1 MTMKGLMLGIGLSV
15 VVLSGVAWWWLAAPD
30 KGGRESSL
38 PTPDEPVRGLRME
51 KFSLRDTQR
60 HQTRWEILAD
70 IAQVDPRANT
80 TAIEG
85 VNLTLYSVQHGTVQ
99 VTARQGLIQNQS
111 RDMRVCGDVRLVVGQ
126 EFSLRTE
133 CLQWHASEQ
142 ALDTET
148 AVSVHMGNL
157 QVEGQGF
164 RGWIAEE
171 RFEIQHQVLARW
183 SEP

>member
-1 MTMKGLMLGIGLSV
+1 MKGLILGMGLS
-15 VVLSGVAWWWLAAPD
+15 LALLGGVAWWFAAPH
-30 KGGRESSL
+30 KGGPASWL
-38 PTPDEPVRGLRME
+38 PTTDAPVHGMRME
-51 KFSLRDTQR
+51 KFSLRDTQSL
-60 HQTRWEILAD
+60 QTRWEILAD
-70 IAQVDPRANT
+70 SAQVDPRADT

-85 VNLTLYSVQHGTVQ
+85 VHLTLYSVQHGAVQ
-99 VTARQGLIQNQS
+99 VTARRGLIQNRT
-111 RDMRVCGDVRLVVGQ
+111 RDMRVCGDVRLVVG
-126 EFSLRTE
+126 ETFSLTSE

-148 AVSVHMGNL
+148 AVSVQMGNL

-183 SEP
+183 SEL

>member
-1 MTMKGLMLGIGLSV
+1 MSVKGVMLRMGLSV
-15 VVLSGVAWWWLAAPD
+15 AVLGGVTWWWFAAPE
-30 KGGRESSL
+30 KGGEESSL
-38 PTPDEPVRGLRME
+38 PTIGESTLGFRME
-51 KFSLRDTQR
+51 KFALRDTQ
-60 HQTRWEILAD
+60 HLQTRWQILAD
-70 IAQVDPRANT
+70 VAQVDPGANT

-85 VNLTLYSVQHGTVQ
+85 VHLTLYSVKHGTVE

-111 RDMRVCGDVRLVVGQ
+111 RDMRVCGDVRLLVGE
-126 EFSLRTE
+126 EFSLSTE

-148 AVSVHMGNL
+148 AVSVRMGNL